1 MTMMND
7 SDLDDLLALAARTGP
22 VPGQDLMDRV
32 LADALAVQAEA
43 MVPRPSPQA
52 VAAPGLLAR
61 LAAVFGGGPVLA
73 GVCSTLLLGFA
84 VGYLSPG
91 TVDYLTGGST
101 EALDLFPS
109 TEFLT
114 TEG

>member
-1 MTMMND
+1 MMTMND
-7 SDLDDLLALAARTGP
+7 SDLDDLLALAARQAP
-22 VPGQDLMDRV
+22 VPAQDLMDRV
-32 LADALAVQAEA
+32 LADALAVQSEA
-43 MVPRPSPQA
+43 VTARPSPQP
-52 VAAPGLLAR
+52 AATPGLMAR

-84 VGYLSPG
+84 VGYLSPD
-91 TVDYLTGGST
+91 TIDYLTGGST

>member
-1 MTMMND
+1 MTD
-7 SDLDDLLALAARTGP
+7 SDLDDLLALAARRGP

-43 MVPRPSPQA
+43 TVLRPVPQP
-52 VAAPGLLAR
+52 VAPPGLLAR
-61 LAAVFGGGPVLA
+61 LSAVFGGGPVLA
-73 GVCSTLLLGFA
+73 GVCSTLLLGLV

-91 TVDYLTGGST
+91 TIDYLTGAST

>member
-1 MTMMND
+1 MND
-7 SDLDDLLALAARTGP
+7 SDLDDLLALAARRGP

-43 MVPRPSPQA
+43 TVAQPGPQP
-52 VAAPGLLAR
+52 VAPPGLLAR
-61 LAAVFGGGPVLA
+61 LSAVFGGGPVLA

-84 VGYLSPG
+84 VGYLSPD
-91 TVDYLTGGST
+91 TIDYLTGGST